1 MRRFVVVCLA
11 ILPLV
16 GLLRHASVYAYP
28 PDEESIKV
36 EIHGKLLAGGGG
48 PEGPD
53 GSPVI
58 TANGISFTLEFKKNT
73 LTPVRLTTLHNR
85 RVVVRGT
92 LKKDGRDHLV
102 CVVEGD
108 VNEDKPAG
116 PVTQYLVGYRDGQQ
130 SILADLGQTLGMKVV
145 DRNVPGKYLILET
158 TDKTKAEFL
167 KKLKEHKA
175 VRYVE
180 KNLEYKIPE
189 K

>member
-1 MRRFVVVCLA
+1 MRRSLVVCLA

-16 GLLRHASVYAYP
+16 GMLRHTSVQASPADREFIEVK
-28 PDEESIKV
+28 IQ
-36 EIHGKLLAGGGG
+36 GKLLVGEGGS
-48 PEGPD
+48 EGRA

-58 TANGISFTLEFKKNT
+58 TANGISFTLEFKKDPP
-73 LTPVRLTTLHNR
+73 TPARLTTLHNH

-92 LKKDGRDHLV
+92 LKKGEKDQLI

-130 SILADLGQTLGMKVV
+130 STLADLGQSLGMKVV
-145 DRNVPGKYLILET
+145 DRNVPGKFLILET
-158 TDKTKAEFL
+158 TDKTEAEFFEKL
-167 KKLKEHKA
+167 KKDKS
-175 VRYVE
+175 VRFVE